1 MEEKITLICTSL
13 NPDLELLDKMIDS
26 AKGFDAVVLNIDR
39 ASKVFYGRNGYK
51 EPKVHHVGTF
61 ESLSIPNAYNWM
73 IQEYVKTEWI
83 CCMCD
88 DDYFY
93 PEGLSKMIAE
103 VHKGIDAD
111 VAHFK
116 FRISGYMP
124 PQDKRGRILQL
135 LTGKSEYIL
144 CERGN
149 VADQLAKGHNRLP
162 AGSFFRKSAWGK
174 VNGYQGDKCHDHDL
188 WHRMSKAGCRFKYFD
203 HLTYNYVRR
212 DKSAW
217 VKQNGH

>member
-1 MEEKITLICTSL
+1 MQEKITLVCTSIRPNKAWL
-13 NPDLELLDKMIDS
+13 NRMIQS
-26 AKGFDAVVLNIDR
+26 AKGFDKIFLHLMPVSNPFNIEGAHILR
-39 ASKVFYGRNGYK
+39 TPYM
-51 EPKVHHVGTF
+51 P
-61 ESLSIPNAYNWM
+61 IPDAYNWV
-73 IQEYVKTEWI
+73 ILSVSTEWV
-83 CCMCD
+83 CCFCD

-116 FRISGYMP
+116 FKISGYMP
-124 PQDKRGRILQL
+124 PQDRRGRLIQL
-135 LTGKSEYIL
+135 LTGKSEYVL

-174 VNGYQGDKCHDHDL
+174 VNGFQGDKCHDHDL
-188 WHRMSKAGCRFKYFD
+188 WHRMAQAGCRFKYFD
-203 HLTYNYVRR
+203 HVVYNYVRR